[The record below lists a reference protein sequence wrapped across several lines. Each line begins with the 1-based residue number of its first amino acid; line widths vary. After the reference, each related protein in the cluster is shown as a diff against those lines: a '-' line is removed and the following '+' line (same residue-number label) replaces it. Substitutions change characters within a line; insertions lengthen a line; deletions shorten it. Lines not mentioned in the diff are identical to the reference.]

1 MDGIIIYIQK
11 QVEGGFVN
19 EFKNILPD
27 QVYTVV
33 GILLQVVALYLTA
46 WILYKGIRILLGKDN
61 ENVKDFAWDAF
72 LKGIFIAFCVNGGDW
87 IDLVNGAMEGIRSV
101 AFSGG
106 LNLYNSLQEF
116 YNNTYNVTEAIIN
129 EMSWTSPGKSF
140 LSVFVMIFCWIGFAM
155 GALSLLFTLILNT
168 LSFYLLI
175 LVSPLIF
182 FFLIFGFLKG
192 VFTQW
197 YTLLLSNILTL
208 FFLFLFCGGALV
220 FVNKM
225 AVTTLAAFHKNN
237 SLLLITMN
245 FIFCGLIVLVF
256 TNLAKTIAEKLTN
269 VSVEASVG
277 SVARD
282 TIGTAGSLAG
292 AGAKA
297 TYFGAKLGGKSLL
310 ETGRHGIN
318 FYKNARTQGLKQAL
332 KSDGASAAANYKTM
346 YNKYIRGL

>member
-87 IDLVNGAMEGIRSV
+87 INLVNGAMEGIRSV
-101 AFSGG
+101 AFSDG

-116 YNNTYNVTEAIIN
+116 YNNTYNITEAIIN
-129 EMSWTSPGKSF
+129 EMSWRSPGKSF

-237 SLLLITMN
+237 SLLLIAMN

-256 TNLAKTIAEKLTN
+256 TNLAKTISEKLTN

-282 TIGTAGSLAG
+282 AMGTSGSLAG
-292 AGAKA
+292 LGVRAGLSGVRSAA
-297 TYFGAKLGGKSLL
+297 RTAGYAANFGK
-310 ETGRHGIN
+310 N
-318 FYKNARTQGLKQAL
+318 WKNAGFKQAL
-332 KSDGASAAANYKTM
+332 KRDGASAAANYKTM
-346 YNKYIRGL
+346 YNKYIKGL